1 MRKEFTGYK
10 EKGGY
15 EVYLGSS
22 CKQHKLRPIV
32 KKSKITS
39 KDGKSEIRSTSRHR
53 IQVHHP
59 NNLYVEWHNTL
70 KPFYD
75 NDKGKNKFE
84 WQELIDHQSKKFNE
98 ELFNNYCDAL
108 LEFFNKYGLY
118 EKRIVSK
125 LEFEL
130 HKRKGNLTYE
140 KYKNLRDYSIK
151 TMLNNTL
158 TIEELY
164 EAKAENKNAYEDL
177 LEEILEPLESE
188 IYYKDK
194 EWRLRTTDTLSS
206 IWYSFAFQTQYFK
219 FNNCRNCGIPI
230 IKRRGA
236 KSCSLECKNAY
247 HNPNRIFK
255 KGEK

>member
-1 MRKEFTGYK
+1 MKKEFTGYK

-22 CKQHKLRPIV
+22 CNQHKLRPIV

-39 KDGKSEIRSTSRHR
+39 KDGKSEIRKTSRHR
-53 IQVHHP
+53 IQVPHP
-59 NNLYVEWHNTL
+59 SNLYVEWHNTL

-75 NDKGKNKFE
+75 HDKGKNKWE
-84 WQELIDHQSKKFNE
+84 WVELIDHENKKFNQE
-98 ELFNNYCDAL
+98 VFNNYCEAL

-118 EKRIVSK
+118 EKRIVSE
-125 LEFEL
+125 LEFAL
-130 HKRKGNLTYE
+130 HKRKGNLTYKE
-140 KYKNLRDYSIK
+140 YKNSRDYSIK
-151 TMLNNTL
+151 TMFNNTM
-158 TIEELY
+158 TIEQLY
-164 EAKAENKNAYEDL
+164 EDKADNKNRYEDM
-177 LEEILEPLESE
+177 LEEILEPLEAE

-206 IWYSFAFQTQYFK
+206 IWYSFAFQTKYFK

-236 KSCSLECKNAY
+236 TSCSVKCKNAY
-247 HNPNRIFK
+247 HNPNRSIK